1 MGYRLRLTLLLLAV
15 VILAVFGTASKC
27 ALGQVTH
34 VTDGDTFKAEVIWH
48 HPDYDCQIVNGQVY
62 TIRLIGVDTPET
74 VHPSRPVECYG
85 PEASDF
91 TKDLL
96 EGRHVCLL
104 RDISCTG
111 KYGRLLAYVWVD
123 TDPNHAG
130 CETWLDA
137 ELVKQGYARVKA
149 YPPDT
154 SFHGVFKA
162 LECEAY
168 QAGRGLW
175 GACDY
180 PPPTGCGVTPA
191 PTPPEPTATPPEPTP
206 TLTVTDPCGP
216 CAATDCNCSD
226 FATWQQAQACLDAH
240 PGDPFRLDGDNDGIA
255 CESLPGAP

>member
-1 MGYRLRLTLLLLAV
+1 MRHRVRPTLLLLAV
-15 VILAVFGTASKC
+15 LIVGVLGAGAKC
-27 ALGQVTH
+27 ALGEVTH

-111 KYGRLLAYVWVD
+111 AYGRLLAYVWVD
-123 TDPNHAG
+123 TDPNHPG

-137 ELVKQGYARVKA
+137 ELVKQGFARVKA

-154 SFHGVFKA
+154 SFHSFFKA

-175 GACDY
+175 GACEY
-180 PPPTGCGVTPA
+180 PPPANCGVTP
-191 PTPPEPTATPPEPTP
+191 TATPTIGPEPSP
-206 TLTVTDPCGP
+206 TSDPCGP
-216 CAATDCNCSD
+216 CAATDCNCAD
-226 FATWQQAQACLDAH
+226 FSTWEQAQACFESR
-240 PGDPFRLDGDNDGIA
+240 PGDPFRLDGDNDGVA